1 MPKIFI
7 SVDAL
12 EEKTASGVAAVS
24 GEIVT
29 FVELDKTAY
38 LSPAVYFSRVAGGD
52 PDVLRLVGRVKSEV
66 ELRALGAD
74 HQANSVIIGETAYD
88 VVEGFVGKVLS

>member
-38 LSPAVYFSRVAGGD
+38 LSPAVYFSIAANQ
-52 PDVLRLVGRVKSEV
+52 SITCSSNCH
-66 ELRALGAD
+66 D
-74 HQANSVIIGETAYD
+74 HFLQ
-88 VVEGFVGKVLS
+88 